1 MEAGVTRRLKSAA
14 GEQAAAATSAV
25 MNAARNAAD
34 RPAPRTPAAERRK
47 GRRPPVPGLEAPVSP
62 GQPKQISSAWAAP
75 LARFLQALEHE
86 RSASPHT
93 LRAYRRELG
102 DFALFLE
109 EEAGLPSPSSILHP
123 HVQQYLRLL
132 YDRNL
137 AKSSIARA
145 LGAIRSWCKWL
156 AREEILEHN
165 PAALVSTPKL
175 PRRLPRVPSAAEL
188 NQAMD
193 STMHQDSAATAAA
206 WPERDSLIL
215 ELLYGCGIRN
225 AELASLDLEAIDAV
239 GELLRIRGK
248 GRKERYVPLGESAA
262 RALLRY
268 LPTRDAALVK
278 AHLQEPAALAAAAPK
293 TPPTTLAGATKAT
306 PKAILE
312 TISLLVTPA
321 AGPQQALTA
330 LLAGKRGPLLLPLQV
345 APHALKTAGLP
356 RLTTRSIGRILKTLA
371 IAGGLP
377 AETHPH
383 TLRHAFGTHLLEEG
397 ADLRAIQELLGH
409 ARLSTTQRYTQLT
422 NTQVAAVYDST
433 HPRAR

>member
-1 MEAGVTRRLKSAA
+1 MTEFWTES
-14 GEQAAAATSAV
+14 
-25 MNAARNAAD
+25 
-34 RPAPRTPAAERRK
+34 
-47 GRRPPVPGLEAPVSP
+47 
-62 GQPKQISSAWAAP
+62 
-75 LARFLQALEHE
+75 LARFLSTLEHE

-93 LRAYRRELG
+93 LRAYRRELAG
-102 DFALFLE
+102 FALFLQT
-109 EEAGLPSPSSILHP
+109 EAGLEAPSAIRHT

-132 YDRNL
+132 YERDL

-145 LGAIRSWCKWL
+145 LGAVRSWCKWL
-156 AREEILEHN
+156 AREGVLGHN

-175 PRRLPRVPSAAEL
+175 PRRLPRVPSAADL

-193 STMHQDSAATAAA
+193 SAAAAAIAA
-206 WPERDSLIL
+206 WPERDALIL

-225 AELASLDLEAIDAV
+225 AELASLDLEAIDAA

-248 GRKERYVPLGESAA
+248 GRKERYVPLGEAA
-262 RALLRY
+262 AHALVRY
-268 LPTRDAALVK
+268 LPTREAVLAK
-278 AHLQEPAALAAAAPK
+278 ARLQEAQPVVQPPAADPRQALAA
-293 TPPTTLAGATKAT
+293 
-306 PKAILE
+306 
-312 TISLLVTPA
+312 
-321 AGPQQALTA
+321 
-330 LLAGKRGPLLLPLQV
+330 LLAEGQGPLLLPLQL
-345 APHALKTAGLP
+345 APHLRKIRKAPGLP

-383 TLRHAFGTHLLEEG
+383 TLRHAFGTHLLEDG

-422 NTQVAAVYDST
+422 NTQVAAVYDRT